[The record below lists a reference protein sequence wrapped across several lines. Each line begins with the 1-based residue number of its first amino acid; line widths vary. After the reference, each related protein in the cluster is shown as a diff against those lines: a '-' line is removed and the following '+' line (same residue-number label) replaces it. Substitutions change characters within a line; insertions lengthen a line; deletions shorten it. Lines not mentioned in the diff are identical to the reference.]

1 MPLAKP
7 SNPTDRIHTAVSGAA
22 VRYGVSVRN
31 PAPVPLLLAALVA
44 AAGTLAA
51 QSVEQSDEPRFRSGV
66 DLINVTA
73 TVTDD
78 DGRFVRGLQQSDFT
92 VYDDG
97 VRQDIHY
104 FSSERV
110 PVSLGI
116 LLDASGSMTREKMA
130 AARTAID
137 RFIYELLGPED
148 ELFFAEF
155 ASAPALTQRWTTD
168 RAAISRAVRD
178 VSPTG
183 GTAIY
188 DAISTAIPT
197 AETGRHRK
205 KALLVISDGNDTNSE
220 VKVGDLRRQIRESE
234 VLVYALGIDGTS
246 RPAVQQPP
254 FRRPGSIPIP
264 TPFPIP
270 GRPGRPR
277 FPQIFGGGGQWQ
289 RVPGERVNADAL
301 REITDDTGGRTE
313 IVRGAD
319 GLDSATARIA
329 DELSRQY
336 TLAYTSARE
345 RDGRWHTIKVE
356 VKNRRLTVRARRGYV
371 AS

>member
-1 MPLAKP
+1 MIE
-7 SNPTDRIHTAVSGAA
+7 PTHTRTSA
-22 VRYGVSVRN
+22 
-31 PAPVPLLLAALVA
+31 LLVA
-44 AAGTLAA
+44 AVVSAIASIAA
-51 QSVEQSDEPRFRSGV
+51 QSREQSDEPRFRSGV

-73 TVTDD
+73 TITDG
-78 DGRFVRGLQQSDFT
+78 DGRFVSGLQQSDFT

-97 VRQDIHY
+97 VRQDINY

-116 LLDASGSMTREKMA
+116 LLDASGSMTREKMS
-130 AARTAID
+130 AARTAIN

-155 ASAPALTQRWTTD
+155 ANEPSLTQGWTTD
-168 RAAISRAVRD
+168 RAAISRAVRE

-188 DAISTAIPT
+188 DAVATAIPK

-205 KALLVISDGNDTNSE
+205 KALLVISDGNDTNSD
-220 VKVGDLRRQIRESE
+220 VKVGELRQQIRESE
-234 VLVYALGIDGTS
+234 VLVYALGIDGTP
-246 RPAVQQPP
+246 RPATQPP
-254 FRRPGSIPIP
+254 FRRPPVP

-336 TLAYTSARE
+336 TLAYVSTRE

-356 VKNRRLTVRARRGYV
+356 VKNRRLTVRARRGYM

>member
-1 MPLAKP
+1 M
-7 SNPTDRIHTAVSGAA
+7 TDRKHT
-22 VRYGVSVRN
+22 RTL
-31 PAPVPLLLAALVA
+31 PLLLTVVVLAVVS
-44 AAGTLAA
+44 LAA
-51 QSVEQSDEPRFRSGV
+51 QSGDQADSPRFKSGV
-66 DLINVTA
+66 DVINVTA
-73 TVTDD
+73 TVTDG
-78 DGRFVRGLQQSDFT
+78 DGRFVTGLQQSDFT

-97 VRQDIHY
+97 LRQDINY

-116 LLDASGSMTREKMA
+116 LLDASGSMTREKMS
-130 AARTAID
+130 AARSAID
-137 RFIYELLGPED
+137 RFIYELLAPED

-155 ASAPALTQRWTTD
+155 ANQPSLTQGWTTD

-188 DAISTAIPT
+188 DAVSSAIPK

-220 VKVGDLRRQIRESE
+220 VKVGALRQQIRESE
-234 VLVYALGIDGTS
+234 VLVYALGIDGTP
-246 RPAVQQPP
+246 RPATQQPP
-254 FRRPGSIPIP
+254 FRLPGPIP
-264 TPFPIP
+264 TPFPVP

-289 RVPGERVNADAL
+289 RVPGERVTADAL

-336 TLAYTSARE
+336 TLAYTSPRE
-345 RDGRWHTIKVE
+345 RDGRWHSIKVE
-356 VKNRRLTVRARRGYV
+356 VKNRRLTVRARRGYT

>member
-1 MPLAKP
+1 MTERTHNRTLAPLL
-7 SNPTDRIHTAVSGAA
+7 VAA
-22 VRYGVSVRN
+22 V
-31 PAPVPLLLAALVA
+31 LAAL
-44 AAGTLAA
+44 GTATA
-51 QSVEQSDEPRFRSGV
+51 QSGQQADEPRFRSSV

-73 TVTDD
+73 TVTDG
-78 DGRFVRGLQQSDFT
+78 DGRFVSGLQQSDFAI
-92 VYDDG
+92 YDDG
-97 VRQDIHY
+97 VRQDINY
-104 FSSERV
+104 FSAERV

-116 LLDASGSMTREKMA
+116 LLDASGSMTKEKMS
-130 AARTAID
+130 AARSAID
-137 RFIYELLGPED
+137 RFIYELLGQED

-155 ASAPALTQRWTTD
+155 ANVPSMTQGWTTD

-178 VSPTG
+178 VNPIG

-188 DAISTAIPT
+188 DAVATAIPK

-205 KALLVISDGNDTNSE
+205 KAVLVISDGNDTTSE
-220 VKVGDLRRQIRESE
+220 ISVDVLRRQIRESE
-234 VLVYALGIDGTS
+234 VLVYALGIDGTP
-246 RPAVQQPP
+246 RPAAQ
-254 FRRPGSIPIP
+254 RRPPRPPGRIP
-264 TPFPIP
+264 PFPIP

-277 FPQIFGGGGQWQ
+277 FPQIFGGGGGQWQ
-289 RVPGERVNADAL
+289 RVAGERVNADAL

-336 TLAYTSARE
+336 TLAYTSSRE
-345 RDGRWHTIKVE
+345 RDGRWHDIKVE
-356 VKNRRLTVRARRGYV
+356 VKNRRLTVRARRGYM